1 MSPAIAA
8 ARSRRAPRLLGHLLE
23 HVAQH
28 TPRAHTLRER
38 EPQRGAIE
46 LQFEPFRV
54 ATDAAPFP
62 VGSAEELGGIKPQ
75 RVGVV
80 AVHVR
85 ISGSPARSS
94 AASPVSVK
102 TSCGLRSTMRP
113 KPATRCAAL
122 SVTR

>member
-8 ARSRRAPRLLGHLLE
+8 ARTRRAPRLLGHLLE

-62 VGSAEELGGIKPQ
+62 VGSAEELSGVKPQ

-80 AVHVR
+80 AVHVGKNLGLACEEFGGVAGLGQNVLR
-85 ISGSPARSS
+85 LEVDN
-94 AASPVSVK
+94 AAE
-102 TSCGLRSTMRP
+102 TGDQMRP
-113 KPATRCAAL
+113 
-122 SVTR
+122 